1 MLELGLTMGALRLG
15 LTLPAGTPILKSFVK
30 IFTRQIQAVD
40 TGGGVAM
47 KNVILGSSTS
57 ALKSLNPT
65 ESNLRVAL
73 EIDKKSPVQG
83 PWTKSTQP
91 RDTRKFFVRDSNTM
105 PEISRFLGVVIRMF
119 YRDHAPPHFHAE
131 YSDYEI
137 TVDIE
142 TGVVEGKFP
151 KRALR
156 AVLEW
161 ADIHRDDL
169 LADWHLARLEPP
181 LNSIEPLE

>member
-1 MLELGLTMGALRLG
+1 MGALRLG

-40 TGGGVAM
+40 TGGGGRRE
-47 KNVILGSSTS
+47 NVMLGGSTS
-57 ALKSLNPT
+57 ALKSMNPT
-65 ESNLRVAL
+65 ESTLRVAL

-91 RDTRKFFVRDSNTM
+91 RDTRKFFVRDSNPM
-105 PEISRFLGVVIRMF
+105 PEISRFL
-119 YRDHAPPHFHAE
+119 
-131 YSDYEI
+131 
-137 TVDIE
+137 
-142 TGVVEGKFP
+142 P

-169 LADWHLARLEPP
+169 LADWQLARLE
-181 LNSIEPLE
+181 